1 MQNTIGNENNIAE
14 QVTPEI
20 KQDDLQIDA
29 SAQQEFPAAEES
41 LAVEEQV
48 TNGEV
53 AAEESSAEAT
63 PQEQKAEKNPFIL
76 AEENEEFKKM
86 EKDYKEYLSKKILSK
101 IDGLVC
107 PTISHNDAERELQ
120 TVVRT
125 RKARAVVYP
134 STLSQARK
142 IVGDGNICCVVNR
155 YGEMSKK
162 AVLCEIKEALRYKA
176 QVVVGLNLTKFL
188 SGSDVDAT
196 RQLKILKKLSKKG
209 DVTPMVLSKHLGED
223 DCKRIAK
230 LVDDLGFSRLTVF
243 IDGDFDEGANAVKSL
258 FEYLSERCV
267 VEALFDVTHPEQLNQ
282 LFSAGAERIITTNY
296 RRVSRMR
303 LDTVSI

>member
-20 KQDDLQIDA
+20 KQDDLQIDS
-29 SAQQEFPAAEES
+29 SAQQVNSEVEQSVE
-41 LAVEEQV
+41 AVQEPTFEQEKEAQP
-48 TNGEV
+48 T
-53 AAEESSAEAT
+53 ESS
-63 PQEQKAEKNPFIL
+63 PQGEKAEQNPFIL